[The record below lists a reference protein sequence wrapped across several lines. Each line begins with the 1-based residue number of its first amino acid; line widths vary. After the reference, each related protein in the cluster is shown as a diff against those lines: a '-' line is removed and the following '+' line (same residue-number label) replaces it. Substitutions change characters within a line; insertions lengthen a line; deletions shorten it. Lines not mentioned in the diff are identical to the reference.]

1 MKLPDIING
10 TLLGDASV
18 RIDKSKYYYYSLNAK
33 DKNFLCWVKTLLE
46 RFNIPTYITVNNI
59 VSKVFTLGFYINARK
74 SQELLKLRSKW
85 YKQENGKTA
94 KIIPFDLKI
103 TPITVLFWYL
113 GDGSLIRRKN
123 DSNRVPFIVLAT
135 NTFSKDD
142 VDFLIEKLKELELN
156 FYPVKYKS
164 GFTGKACGYCL
175 YSNTQDGTPFR
186 FFKLIG
192 FKCQKEI
199 ANFSTGR
206 RGIYRE
212 EKFFKDKWPREED
225 WIKILSNIK
234 EIANMLKE
242 KRKQLGLTQR
252 EVAKLVGTTRE
263 HVRDIENG
271 RRCASVAVFKPLLKA
286 LNLDV
291 AYLLKE
297 LNKNTCIGG

>member
-1 MKLPDIING
+1 MEMIELIYG
-10 TLLGDASV
+10 SLLGDASI
-18 RIDKSKYYYYSLNAK
+18 RSDKGRYFTYQIVGK
-33 DKNFLCWVKTLLE
+33 DKNFLEWFKRLFE
-46 RFNIPTYITVNNI
+46 RFGIRCWI
-59 VSKVFTLGFYINARK
+59 SKNKSELFLLGFYINSCPFPQLVSLRK
-74 SQELLKLRSKW
+74 KW
-85 YKQENGKTA
+85 YKQENGKTI
-94 KIIPFDLKI
+94 KIIPRGLKV
-103 TPITVLFWYL
+103 TPTSLLFWYL
-113 GDGSLIRRKN
+113 GDGSLIRRKH
-123 DSNRVPFIVLAT
+123 DSTRVPFIVLAT
-135 NTFSKDD
+135 NTFSKEDI
-142 VDFLIEKLKELELN
+142 DFLILKLEEVNLT

-164 GFTGKACGYCL
+164 GFTGKDCGYCL

-212 EKFFKDKWPREED
+212 EKFFKDKWPTEED
-225 WIKILSNIK
+225 WAKILSNEK
-234 EIANMLKE
+234 ELANTFKE

-297 LNKNTCIGG
+297 LNKNTYVGG